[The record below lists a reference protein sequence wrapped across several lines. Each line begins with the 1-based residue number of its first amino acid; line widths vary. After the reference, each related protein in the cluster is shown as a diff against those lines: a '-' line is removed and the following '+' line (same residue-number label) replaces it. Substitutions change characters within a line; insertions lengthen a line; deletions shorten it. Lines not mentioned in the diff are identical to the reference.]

1 MEINYDIIIKYL
13 AKNENENENIEG
25 IVKKNLIKKYNDFS
39 EDIQSIL
46 KNNFYIYGIKVYNDN
61 NENISHWSSLL
72 FLIIKDFILLTDN
85 EQLIY
90 IKKIKSQMV
99 EYIKTN
105 YKKFKNRKKFS
116 KNYAIELIRSN
127 KFNPLILELFSYC
140 FKINIIIIDFLENK
154 IFTVSVD
161 EYFNPWKPTVFLSK
175 HNDFFQPLLTNTNK
189 KFYYD
194 NLKFIFNNEIEYYS
208 NDFLEQNFVLIDN
221 IFEIIN
227 MDENKK
233 KLSDD
238 ENDHNSDEINNTF
251 IKNTDFNKNKLNKMK
266 KTEIIELIK
275 QFNLNIKIKQ
285 KKSYLINEMINL

>member
-13 AKNENENENIEG
+13 AKSENENENIEG

>member
-13 AKNENENENIEG
+13 AKNEIEKNVED
-25 IVKKNLIKKYNDFS
+25 IVKQNLIKKFEDFS
-39 EDIQSIL
+39 ENIQTIL
-46 KNNFYIYGIKVYNDN
+46 KNNFYIYGIKVCNDD

-85 EQLIY
+85 EQLMY

-99 EYIKTN
+99 EYIKKN

-116 KNYAIELIRSN
+116 KDYAIELIRSN

-140 FKINIIIIDFLENK
+140 FKINIFIIDFLENK
-154 IFTVSVD
+154 IFTVSID
-161 EYFNPWKPTVFLSK
+161 EYFNPWIPTVFLSK
-175 HNDFFQPLLTNTNK
+175 HNDFYQPLLTNTNK

-194 NLKFIFNNEIEYYS
+194 NLKFIFNNEIEYFCKDY
-208 NDFLEQNFVLIDN
+208 LEQNFVLIDN

-227 MDENKK
+227 MDKNKK
-233 KLSDD
+233 NLSNKNEIDD
-238 ENDHNSDEINNTF
+238 SDEIKNTF

-285 KKSYLINEMINL
+285 KKSHLINEIINL